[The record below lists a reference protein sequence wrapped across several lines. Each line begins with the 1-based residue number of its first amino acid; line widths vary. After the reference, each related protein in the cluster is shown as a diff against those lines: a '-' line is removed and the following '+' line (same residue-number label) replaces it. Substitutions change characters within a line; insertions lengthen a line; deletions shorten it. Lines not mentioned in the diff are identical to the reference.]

1 MNLHAGALTAAGAFD
16 VVPQAEFERRSEK
29 RYEDLVSRAVIM
41 FRGIEH
47 IVPVV
52 DISSRGTQV
61 ESAIEPRLGETV
73 IIRFPDCSPI
83 RAFVRWCRDGRLG
96 LNFGH
101 ELVLG

>member
-1 MNLHAGALTAAGAFD
+1 MNLHVGALAAAEAFD
-16 VVPQAEFERRSEK
+16 VVPQAEIERRSEE
-29 RYEDLVSRAVIM
+29 RYEDIVPRAVIL

-47 IVPVV
+47 IVPVI

-61 ESAIEPRLGETV
+61 QSAIEPRLGETV
-73 IIRFPDCSPI
+73 IVRFPDCSPI